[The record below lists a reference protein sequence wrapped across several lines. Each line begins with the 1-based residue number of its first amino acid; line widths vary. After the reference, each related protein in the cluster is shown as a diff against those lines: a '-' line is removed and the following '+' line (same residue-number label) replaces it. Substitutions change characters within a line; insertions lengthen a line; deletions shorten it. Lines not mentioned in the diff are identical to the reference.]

1 MENSLVVKGNKLVE
15 ARYTLN
21 LNEQKVLLYAIS
33 KLDRDKPEMDWVELD
48 IKEFT
53 DLMEIQ
59 GKQYDQFRATVR
71 SLRRREVII
80 DTEQEELI
88 TGWLSS
94 IRFYKNTGV
103 VKLKFGDGLV
113 PYLLQLQ
120 KTFTSYQLK
129 NVLHLDS
136 KYSIRIYE
144 LLKQYQGY
152 KKPTKDR
159 EFDIQDLRDKLGIAK
174 DEYKRFVNFE
184 TRVLKTSMQEINQ
197 HTDVKMTYEK
207 IKNGRKIARIRF
219 TVKYPDA
226 EANDLAEKL
235 YNIPELKIN
244 CGLEQE
250 NWTAKQIADL
260 YEMACTK
267 AEDVDVYAYIKLNY
281 IKMLEQGKA
290 RNKFAYLL
298 KSLEE
303 DYAKAYPQLKVG
315 YIVGMG
321 SQCER

>member
-15 ARYTLN
+15 ARYNLN

-48 IKEFT
+48 IKEMT
-53 DLMEIQ
+53 DLMGIQ
-59 GKQYDQFRATVR
+59 GKQYEQFRATVR

-120 KTFTSYQLK
+120 KTFTSYQIK

-144 LLKQYQGY
+144 LLKQYEGF

-159 EFDIQDLRDKLGIAK
+159 EFDIQDLRDKLGIAP
-174 DEYKRFVNFE
+174 DEYNRFYDFE
-184 TRVLKTSMQEINQ
+184 KRVLKTSMQEINQ
-197 HTDVKMTYEK
+197 HTDLKMTYEK

-267 AEDVDVYAYIKLNY
+267 AEDVDGYAYIKLN
-281 IKMLEQGKA
+281 
-290 RNKFAYLL
+290 
-298 KSLEE
+298 
-303 DYAKAYPQLKVG
+303 
-315 YIVGMG
+315 
-321 SQCER
+321 

>member
-15 ARYTLN
+15 ARYNLN

-53 DLMEIQ
+53 DLMELQ

-113 PYLLQLQ
+113 PYLLQLK

-159 EFDIQDLRDKLGIAK
+159 EFDIQDLRDKLGIAP
-174 DEYKRFVNFE
+174 DEYNRFYDFE
-184 TRVLKTSMQEINQ
+184 KRVLKTSMQEINQ

-207 IKNGRKIARIRF
+207 IKNGKKIARIRF

-303 DYAKAYPQLKVG
+303 DYAG
-315 YIVGMG
+315 YRPIYAD
-321 SQCER
+321 

>member
-207 IKNGRKIARIRF
+207 IKNGRKIVRIRF

-226 EANDLAEKL
+226 ELCEKLEKL
-235 YNIPELKIN
+235 YDIPDLKRN
-244 CGLEQE
+244 CGLEGE
-250 NWTAKQIADL
+250 NWSAKQIVEL
-260 YEMACTK
+260 YEMAVSK
-267 AEDVDVYAYIKLNY
+267 AEDVDVYSYIRMNY
-281 IKMLEQGKA
+281 EKMIQDGKA
-290 RNKFAYLL
+290 RNKFSYLK
-298 KSLEE
+298 KSLAE
-303 DYAKAYPQLKVG
+303 DYAKAYTP
-315 YIVGMG
+315 I
-321 SQCER
+321 C